1 MLPIVW
7 AALSWAS
14 VVTWAYYDVCNGDAG
29 VLHIRGEKPRRIAIL
44 AVRGTLKTWQIDRV
58 QGEYG
63 LRNDD
68 PPPALRSVNDITCSR
83 HLAFCGQY
91 AIIKPSKRIQ
101 QTRRKP
107 ATQSYGGQPGQPVA
121 NGKILPLLFAGV
133 IAVHTAA
140 FFIKKSPKPFENQGL
155 TSFEFDAIY

>member
-1 MLPIVW
+1 M
-7 AALSWAS
+7 
-14 VVTWAYYDVCNGDAG
+14 
-29 VLHIRGEKPRRIAIL
+29 
-44 AVRGTLKTWQIDRV
+44 
-58 QGEYG
+58 
-63 LRNDD
+63 
-68 PPPALRSVNDITCSR
+68 PPALRSVNDITCSK
-83 HLAFCGQY
+83 HLAFCEQY

>member
-1 MLPIVW
+1 M
-7 AALSWAS
+7 
-14 VVTWAYYDVCNGDAG
+14 
-29 VLHIRGEKPRRIAIL
+29 
-44 AVRGTLKTWQIDRV
+44 
-58 QGEYG
+58 
-63 LRNDD
+63 
-68 PPPALRSVNDITCSR
+68 PPALRSVIRQNDVTCSK

-107 ATQSYGGQPGQPVA
+107 ATQSYGGQPGQPAA

-155 TSFEFDAIY
+155 TSFEFDVIY